1 MENKVKK
8 SLDQIIRGVV
18 KAKSDSDYLDK
29 DLLEYMN
36 SWARLTFIINNNYKN
51 RQTWALIRED
61 AAASE
66 EVTEA
71 VSVGAIEVAE
81 VVSEAVEAALVVD
94 SSKDHPQLLL
104 KSQPFNM
111 QWREISSLW
120 SMEIK
125 CHFWLVKFT
134 APLSSLW
141 ARSTMY
147 SVQCTRLAF
156 VWNPM
161 LMGAWRLRASRP
173 VTR

>member
-1 MENKVKK
+1 M
-8 SLDQIIRGVV
+8 
-18 KAKSDSDYLDK
+18 
-29 DLLEYMN
+29 
-36 SWARLTFIINNNYKN
+36 
-51 RQTWALIRED
+51 IRED

-71 VSVGAIEVAE
+71 VSVGAIEVAA
-81 VVSEAVEAALVVD
+81 VVSEAVEVVLVVD

-111 QWREISSLW
+111 QWREILSLW

-134 APLSSLW
+134 PPISSLW

-156 VWNPM
+156 V
-161 LMGAWRLRASRP
+161 
-173 VTR
+173 